1 MGGPTEWWTGDTT
14 AVPSDA
20 VESSWSDI
28 VEATP
33 DPRGKFWVTTTE
45 AAKLIARVE
54 SAGDRSDQHLLAAL
68 RSTLSG
74 ASQPEPERA

>member
-1 MGGPTEWWTGDTT
+1 MDR
-14 AVPSDA
+14 PSDA

-33 DPRGKFWVTTTE
+33 DPHGTFWVTPTQAE
-45 AAKLIARVE
+45 KLIARVA
-54 SAGDRSDQHLLAAL
+54 SAGDRSDQHLLAVL

-74 ASQPEPERA
+74 ASQPEPEQP